1 MINGNGEKM
10 NRGNGTLRYEGKE
23 AVPFFVQAVAGD
35 AVCPQAGFSSCP
47 DVLRQVIDVERML
60 RVYAGGMDE
69 VAIDIGVGLGH
80 PQPIGKENFIE
91 AVINVDAVSGC
102 LSSGLVPMDVAKVA
116 EQEDT
121 TVFS

>member
-47 DVLRQVIDVERML
+47 DVLRQVVDVERML
-60 RVYAGGMDE
+60 RVYAGDMNE
-69 VAIDIGVGLGH
+69 VAIDIGGGLGH
-80 PQPIGKENFIE
+80 PQTIGKE
-91 AVINVDAVSGC
+91 DVSTAYFMLRHP
-102 LSSGLVPMDVAKVA
+102 LS
-116 EQEDT
+116 
-121 TVFS
+121 